1 MALPAHQ
8 PILLVV
14 LNGKGGVGKTTTA
27 VNLAAIFAETRS
39 VLLVDA
45 DPQGSAL
52 WWTGRSP
59 RALGFDSVKVAD
71 AAALGQLSQSYHHD
85 LIIVDTPPA
94 LHSPALTLVL
104 PMATYVLLPTPPAPM
119 DLAALITTVN
129 QAVSPQGVPHRV
141 LLTKVDSRSVGEAI
155 EAQRT
160 LLDLNIPACKAF
172 IRAYKAHER
181 AALEGVPVLHWH
193 GQNAQEARSDY
204 CRVAEEIEQDWNP
217 YD

>member
-1 MALPAHQ
+1 MAPPSRQ
-8 PILLVV
+8 TILLVI

-59 RALGFDSVKVAD
+59 IDLGFDIVQAED
-71 AAALGQLSQSYHHD
+71 PTELGQLNQVHRHD

-94 LHSPALTLVL
+94 LHSQALTMVI
-104 PMATYVLLPTPPAPM
+104 PVANYVLLPTPPAPM
-119 DLAALITTVN
+119 DLAALITTVH

-172 IRAYKAHER
+172 IRTYKAHER
-181 AALEGVPVLHWH
+181 AALEGVPVSHWH